1 MSRSLFRRIINRVL
15 HLFARHGP
23 GATTI
28 RPLLHRLRGVKI
40 GPNVFIG
47 DEVYIE
53 NEYPEAV
60 EIASGA
66 QISVRAIIFAHS
78 RGLGRIVIE
87 KDVFIGPNTVIATSG
102 KRTLRI
108 GEGSVV
114 GAGVVV
120 TSDVPP
126 RVLLAN
132 EGPKVVANVRVPLAR
147 VERMEEFIR
156 GLSPVSKHSRADGS
170 NRSSSTDHT
179 VRPNRG

>member
-1 MSRSLFRRIINRVL
+1 MRRSLLRRITNRVI
-15 HLFARHGP
+15 HLIARHGP

-60 EIASGA
+60 EIGCGA

-78 RGLGRIVIE
+78 RGLGRIIIE

-108 GEGSVV
+108 GEGAVV

-132 EGPKVVANVRVPLAR
+132 ESPKVVANVRVPLAM

-156 GLSPVSKHSRADGS
+156 GLSPISKDGSADGS
-170 NRSSSTDHT
+170 NRSSSTDRT
-179 VRPNRG
+179 VRSDRG